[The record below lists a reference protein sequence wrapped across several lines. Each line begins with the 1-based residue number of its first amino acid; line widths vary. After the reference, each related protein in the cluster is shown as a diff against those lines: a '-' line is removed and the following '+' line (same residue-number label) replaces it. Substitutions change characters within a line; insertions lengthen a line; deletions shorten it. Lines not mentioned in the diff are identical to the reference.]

1 MDLTGGA
8 TTTDR
13 ANSTF
18 AGGQAPKM
26 QGQNKM
32 VRKVKTP
39 LVTAAGRA
47 MQKKPVKRSSFA
59 TGLFR
64 PNQQKSPLSAIAS
77 NDVAFFSSGGNFGV
91 PTNPYFADN

>member
-1 MDLTGGA
+1 MDLTGGVR

-18 AGGQAPKM
+18 AGGMAPKI

-39 LVTAAGRA
+39 LVTAANRA
-47 MQKKPVKRSSFA
+47 LQKKPVKRSSFVMGA
-59 TGLFR
+59 FR
-64 PNQQKSPLSAIAS
+64 PDQQKSPLTDIAS
-77 NDVAFFSSGGNFGV
+77 NE
-91 PTNPYFADN
+91 